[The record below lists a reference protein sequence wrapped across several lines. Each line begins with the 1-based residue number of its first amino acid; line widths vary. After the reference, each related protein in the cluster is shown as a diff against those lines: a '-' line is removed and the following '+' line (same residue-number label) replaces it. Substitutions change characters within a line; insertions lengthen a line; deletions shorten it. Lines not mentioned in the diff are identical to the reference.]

1 MATVTVI
8 GRAVVR
14 VPPDE
19 AHLSLTVEA
28 THPTASEALED
39 VSGRGRRLLELCD
52 ELRIAADRRVTTG
65 ATVSAHVEYDRDG
78 RPQHRGYRASN
89 TLVLRL
95 ADADIVGRVL
105 QQAVEQASARVS
117 GPWWSIAVDNPAHLE
132 AARLAAGDARVRAAA
147 YAEALGGRL
156 GAITAVREPGT
167 RRPPEP
173 EPRAMRMAAAS
184 TAEAEAPIEAG
195 EQELRAAVEVEF
207 ALEQG

>member
-1 MATVTVI
+1 MATVTVL

-28 THPTASEALED
+28 TRASAGEALED
-39 VSGRGRRLLELCD
+39 VSGGARRLVELCD
-52 ELRIAADRRVTTG
+52 ELAISAERRVTTG
-65 ATVSAHVEYDRDG
+65 ASVSEHVEHDREG
-78 RPQHRGYRASN
+78 RRQHRGYRASN
-89 TLVLRL
+89 TLALRL
-95 ADADIVGRVL
+95 ADAELVGKVL
-105 QQAVEQASARVS
+105 QQAVESVSARVA

-132 AARLAAGDARVRAAA
+132 AARLAAVDARERAAA
-147 YAEALGGRL
+147 YAEALDARL

-173 EPRAMRMAAAS
+173 EPRAMYRMADASFEAA
-184 TAEAEAPIEAG
+184 APIEAG
-195 EQELRAAVEVEF
+195 EQELTAAVEVEF